1 MRAEDRVID
10 NQKTAYY
17 YYRTFARLDEKRQRM
32 KQPITTSLK
41 KCRTGIAGLDELTGG
56 GLPAGRPTLV
66 CGAAGCGKTVLA
78 MQFLVQGAREYGEP
92 GVFVSFEES
101 IKELTTNFASLGY
114 DLAHLAN
121 QKKLAFD
128 YVYIERSEIE
138 ETGEYNLEGLFIR
151 LEQAVRSVGAKRIV
165 LDTIEA
171 LFAGLANTAIL
182 RAELRRLFAWLK
194 ARGLTAVITAEKGG
208 DGTITRY
215 GLEEYVADCVLI
227 LDNRMSDQLSTRRM
241 RILKYRGSEHAMGEY
256 PFLITN
262 QGVSILPI
270 TSLGLNNPA
279 SRERISSGIPQ
290 LDAMLGGPGFYRGSS
305 IVVTGTAGVGK
316 TSLAAH
322 FVQAACRKNT
332 RCLWLA
338 FEESPDQITRNMAA
352 IGIDFKPALK
362 KGVLRIEAARSTSNV
377 LEDHLMNAH
386 RLIGEF
392 RPEVVVVDPISN
404 LGNIGDPLEVKSVM
418 VRLIDFFKNN
428 LITTMFTSLTHGG
441 HALENTDLNVS
452 SMMDVWILLRD
463 IESSGERNR
472 GLYVIKARGLAHSN
486 QIREFLITD
495 HGIRLIDVYLGA
507 ARELLTGTARAVFET
522 REKNDLLALQ
532 QVREQKKRNLENK
545 QKLLEAQIKALQ
557 AEYDDEVG
565 ELKRTISQENLA
577 RQDRGVDQA
586 MINRLRRSVSR
597 ARPVKK

>member
-1 MRAEDRVID
+1 
-10 NQKTAYY
+10 
-17 YYRTFARLDEKRQRM
+17 M
-32 KQPITTSLK
+32 KQPITPTLK

-56 GLPAGRPTLV
+56 GLPSGRPTLV

-78 MQFLVQGAREYGEP
+78 MQFLVQGATDYDEP
-92 GVFVSFEES
+92 GVFISFEES
-101 IKELTTNFASLGY
+101 IKELTTNFSSLGY
-114 DLAHLAN
+114 DLTRLAN

-215 GLEEYVADCVLI
+215 GLEEYVADCVII
-227 LDNRMSDQLSTRRM
+227 LDNRMSDQLSTRRL
-241 RILKYRGSEHAMGEY
+241 RILKYRGSMHAMGEY
-256 PFLITN
+256 PFLITD
-262 QGVSILPI
+262 QGLSILPI
-270 TSLGLNNPA
+270 TSLGLKNPA
-279 SRERISSGIPQ
+279 SRERVSSGIPQ
-290 LDAMLGGPGFYRGSS
+290 LDQMLGGQGYYRGSS

-352 IGIDFKPALK
+352 IGIDFKPAIK
-362 KGVLRIEAARSTSNV
+362 RGILRIEAARSTSNV

-392 RPEVVVVDPISN
+392 KPEVVVVDPISN
-404 LGNIGDPLEVKSVM
+404 LGNVGDPLAVKSVM

-428 LITTMFTSLTHGG
+428 LITTLFTSLTHGG

-452 SMMDVWILLRD
+452 SMMDVWILLKD

-486 QIREFLITD
+486 QIREFLITSS
-495 HGIRLIDVYLGA
+495 GIRLLDTYLGP
-507 ARELLTGTARAVFET
+507 ARELLTGTARAVFEA
-522 REKNDLLALQ
+522 REKNELVTLQ
-532 QVREQKKRNLENK
+532 QARELKKRTVEHK
-545 QKLLEAQIKALQ
+545 QKLIEAQISALQ
-557 AEYDDEVG
+557 AEYEAEADE
-565 ELKRTISQENLA
+565 LAKTLTQESRA
-577 RQDRGVDQA
+577 RQEKNADQA
-586 MINRLRRSVSR
+586 MINRLRRSVPR
-597 ARPVKK
+597 TRNRE